1 MANICPCTV
10 GNSVSQAL
18 FNLKGAK
25 KLNCDAPTQTASAS
39 VLSRKVERTNE
50 ITMFQESP
58 WLYLVKFRLESG
70 EQIELKTSEELYGAM
85 KEGTNGDLTWQ
96 DETLV
101 SFQAK

>member
-1 MANICPCTV
+1 MSGICPCTL

-25 KLNCDAPTQTASAS
+25 KLNCDAPEQTASAT

-70 EQIELKTSEELYGAM
+70 EELELKTTEETYGTL
-85 KEGTNGDLTWQ
+85 KECSTGEVTWKE
-96 DETLV
+96 ETLV
-101 SFQAK
+101 SFHAK